1 MKKHNGVIGFWKFV
15 FCIIILIF
23 HVGIEQKYYKIG
35 TILFRYGSIGVEFF
49 FLVTGYLFAKGVVKE
64 LKEDKSKNS
73 IGKDTFNFILKKLK
87 TLFPY
92 ILVAFIID
100 FILQIIIGKMSTK
113 QYIFTIFDVTL
124 LSMFGFK
131 RKTALIGQ
139 SWYIS
144 TMLISMALL
153 YPQIK
158 KYKENYF
165 YLIAPLTILFVSGIL
180 FHYSNS
186 LRTPEMWLG
195 FTYKGTIRGYLEICI
210 GTVIYSV
217 TQKFKQINFNNLG
230 KILLTL
236 IELFGFVSTIL
247 MSNFYP
253 NTSYDY
259 ILLILLSVSI
269 LIAFSEKTIEFNL
282 FNNKIF
288 YFLERLSLPIYLLHH
303 PIIKFF
309 DNYTSNYYI
318 ELICVIVITLVLS
331 YITVLLIDYLK
342 SKDYY
347 IPKLKSY
354 IIKEC

>member
-1 MKKHNGVIGFWKFV
+1 
-15 FCIIILIF
+15 
-23 HVGIEQKYYKIG
+23 
-35 TILFRYGSIGVEFF
+35 
-49 FLVTGYLFAKGVVKE
+49 
-64 LKEDKSKNS
+64 
-73 IGKDTFNFILKKLK
+73 
-87 TLFPY
+87 
-92 ILVAFIID
+92 
-100 FILQIIIGKMSTK
+100 
-113 QYIFTIFDVTL
+113 
-124 LSMFGFK
+124 
-131 RKTALIGQ
+131 
-139 SWYIS
+139 
-144 TMLISMALL
+144 
-153 YPQIK
+153 
-158 KYKENYF
+158 
-165 YLIAPLTILFVSGIL
+165 
-180 FHYSNS
+180 
-186 LRTPEMWLG
+186 MWLG